1 MGEQF
6 RYELAL
12 MTAETMYMLWE
23 ADHQESERDLDAMMR
38 RLKDL
43 SAYSLTHAE
52 IMDQRE
58 GVELLAIAMFFGA
71 TSDSRFHP
79 NQKRLQQLAEE
90 TVVYGGQAEVV
101 EEQIKARK
109 SGRKASGDKKEADKP
124 LQPRLL

>member
-6 RYELAL
+6 RYELAT

-23 ADHQESERDLDAMMR
+23 ADHQENERDLNAMMR

-52 IMDQRE
+52 ILEQRE
-58 GVELLAIAMFFGA
+58 GVELLAIAMFFGV

-79 NQKRLQQLAEE
+79 NQERLSQLSEE
-90 TVVYGGQAEVV
+90 TIVYEGRADVV
-101 EEQIKARK
+101 EEEIQARK
-109 SGRKASGDKKEADKP
+109 PGSSRTKGKGEDDGP

>member
-1 MGEQF
+1 MREQF
-6 RYELAL
+6 HYELAT

-23 ADHQESERDLDAMMR
+23 ADHQENGRDLDAMMR

-58 GVELLAIAMFFGA
+58 GVEMLAIAMFFGA
-71 TSDSRFHP
+71 TSDSRFQK
-79 NQKRLQQLAEE
+79 NQERLRQLAEE
-90 TVVYGGQAEVV
+90 TVLYKGQAKTV
-101 EEQIKARK
+101 EKQIAARK
-109 SGRKASGDKKEADKP
+109 SGKSSPKEADENDMP